1 MSWKR
6 GVDHGHGRRG
16 EDVERS
22 HLRAVP
28 PGEPSGRER
37 QRWWKAPGMRGLL
50 VLCGVALLIHLV
62 PLFLPRNM
70 PEQELEIARAM
81 PSIQERVTVL
91 RPLREHPKATA
102 KDLREAAL
110 LLLEGAPAEAHE
122 LVREAER
129 REPASVETLL
139 LLARVCEVERRERCV
154 REVFE
159 RAERVAP
166 KDPRPDLL
174 RADMRERVGDVGG
187 ALEAV
192 REAHHKAPGD
202 ALVAVRYA
210 RLLSETGH
218 YAEAETVL
226 RGLSSTVEAP
236 KLLVELGLVRV
247 KQGRDEE
254 ARELFQ
260 RAVEKQPRFAVGHYY
275 LGLTQ
280 HRLGHGPEAEEELR
294 TADRLDQADWRALA
308 ALCSVQL
315 RTGQREAARATRM
328 DLERRFPERM
338 DVIRDTCRL
347 E

>member
-1 MSWKR
+1 
-6 GVDHGHGRRG
+6 
-16 EDVERS
+16 
-22 HLRAVP
+22 
-28 PGEPSGRER
+28 
-37 QRWWKAPGMRGLL
+37 
-50 VLCGVALLIHLV
+50 
-62 PLFLPRNM
+62 
-70 PEQELEIARAM
+70 
-81 PSIQERVTVL
+81 
-91 RPLREHPKATA
+91 
-102 KDLREAAL
+102 
-110 LLLEGAPAEAHE
+110 
-122 LVREAER
+122 
-129 REPASVETLL
+129 VETLL

-154 REVFE
+154 REAFE

-174 RADMRERVGDVGG
+174 WADMRERVGDVGG
-187 ALEAV
+187 AEESVA
-192 REAHHKAPGD
+192 RAHHKAPED
-202 ALVAVRYA
+202 ALIAVRYA
-210 RLLSETGH
+210 RLLSETGQ

-226 RGLSSTVEAP
+226 RGLSSTVAAP

-254 ARELFQ
+254 AREFFQ
-260 RAVEKQPRFAVGHYY
+260 RAVEQQPRFAVGHYY

-280 HRLGHGPEAEEELR
+280 HRLGREVEAEEELR

-308 ALCSVQL
+308 ALCSVQV

>member
-6 GVDHGHGRRG
+6 GVDHGKSRG
-16 EDVERS
+16 EEDVERS

-28 PGEPSGRER
+28 PKQAPRREHG
-37 QRWWKAPGMRGLL
+37 RWWQGPGIRGLL
-50 VLCGVALLIHLV
+50 WLCALALLIHLI
-62 PLFLPRNM
+62 PFFLPRNV
-70 PEQELEIARAM
+70 PEQELQIARAM
-81 PSIQERVTVL
+81 PSVEERVPLL
-91 RPLREHPKATA
+91 RPLKEHPKATPA
-102 KDLREAAL
+102 ELREAAL

-129 REPASVETLL
+129 REPTSVETLL

-154 REVFE
+154 RETFE
-159 RAERVAP
+159 RAEQVAP

-174 RADMRERVGDVGG
+174 QADMRERVGDGGG
-187 ALEAV
+187 ALKAV
-192 REAHHKAPGD
+192 ARAHHKAPED
-202 ALVAVRYA
+202 ALIAVRYA
-210 RLLSETGH
+210 RLLSEAGRYT
-218 YAEAETVL
+218 EAETVL
-226 RGLSSTVEAP
+226 RGLSDVVASP

-254 ARELFQ
+254 AREFFQ
-260 RAVEKQPRFAVGHYY
+260 RAVEQQPRFAVGHYY

-280 HRLGHGPEAEEELR
+280 HRLGREPEAEEELR

-308 ALCSVQL
+308 ALCTVQL

-338 DVIRDTCRL
+338 DIIRDTCRL

>member
-1 MSWKR
+1 MSGKR
-6 GVDHGHGRRG
+6 GVDHGESRG

-22 HLRAVP
+22 NLRAVP
-28 PGEPSGRER
+28 PEQPSRRKHGH
-37 QRWWKAPGMRGLL
+37 WWQAPGMRGLL
-50 VLCGVALLIHLV
+50 GLCAAALLIHLI
-62 PLFLPRNM
+62 PLLLPRNM

-81 PSIQERVTVL
+81 PSLQERVKVL
-91 RPLREHPKATA
+91 RPLKDHPKATP
-102 KDLREAAL
+102 KELREAAL

-122 LVREAER
+122 LVQEAER
-129 REPASVETLL
+129 REPTSVETLL

-154 REVFE
+154 RESFE
-159 RAERVAP
+159 RAAKVAP
-166 KDPRPDLL
+166 KDARPDLL
-174 RADMRERVGDVGG
+174 WADMRERVGDETG

-192 REAHHKAPGD
+192 ARAHHKAPED

-210 RLLSETGH
+210 RLLSETGQ
-218 YAEAETVL
+218 YSEAETVL
-226 RGLSSTVEAP
+226 RGLSSTVAVP

-260 RAVEKQPRFAVGHYY
+260 RAVEQQPRFAVGHYY
-275 LGLTQ
+275 LGLAY

-308 ALCSVQL
+308 ALCSVQV

-328 DLERRFPERM
+328 DLERRFSERM